1 MRGRALQ
8 EWNLLQQ
15 SEKGSLDAA
24 ISSLQSRLDPCS
36 RVVAAQDFRHASQH
50 DGEPVADYIR
60 RLEQIFRV
68 VYGRETMSDETR
80 NTLLHSQLQEGLS
93 YELMKAPA
101 VSGSHFYQELP
112 LLSRALPCSQERGE
126 ERKKN
131 PSTRPHVPPEGP
143 SRKTQEH
150 FQRNYPENPHERR
163 LPDPIGNPKRCH
175 NCGKTGHFARDCWS
189 RRTESRGESG
199 TNLGRDGANTHGGTK
214 LNQTDGDEIGGGIG
228 SATRELLSCLL
239 PDDTR
244 GNVRQ
249 VRINNSGS
257 KQRYAR
263 VLADRGCS
271 SRGETINSGSDIII
285 IGRDLFRRV
294 ASVARLRKSQLLK
307 PDKAPKT
314 YDGRTFCLDGKMN
327 LDISFNGKTMKT
339 PLYIKL
345 DAPEPLLLAEGV
357 CRQL

>member
-1 MRGRALQ
+1 MAT
-8 EWNLLQQ
+8 
-15 SEKGSLDAA
+15 
-24 ISSLQSRLDPCS
+24 
-36 RVVAAQDFRHASQH
+36 QDFCHASQH

-60 RLEQIFRV
+60 CLEQIFRV
-68 VYGRETMSDETR
+68 AYGRETMSDETR

-101 VSGSHFYQELP
+101 VSGSHFYQELC
-112 LLSRALPCSQERGE
+112 LAAKNEEKRLAELVKRRQYMRA
-126 ERKKN
+126 
-131 PSTRPHVPPEGP
+131 PSTRHHVPPEGP

-163 LPDPIGNPKRCH
+163 LPDLIGTPKRCH
-175 NCGKTGHFARDCWS
+175 NCGKTGHFARDCWN

-214 LNQTDGDEIGGGIG
+214 LIQTDGDEIGGGIG

-249 VRINNSGS
+249 VHINDSGN
-257 KQRYAR
+257 KQRYAT
-263 VLADRGCS
+263 VLIEGIPVE
-271 SRGETINSGSDIII
+271 GTTIVGGSDITI

-294 ASVARLRKSQLLK
+294 ASVARLHKSQLLK

-314 YDGRTFCLDGKMN
+314 YDERTFCLDGKMN

-339 PLYIKL
+339 PFTSNSMLQNHSSWLKVFVANYKSSHTTL
-345 DAPEPLLLAEGV
+345 TLPAGL
-357 CRQL
+357 QQ